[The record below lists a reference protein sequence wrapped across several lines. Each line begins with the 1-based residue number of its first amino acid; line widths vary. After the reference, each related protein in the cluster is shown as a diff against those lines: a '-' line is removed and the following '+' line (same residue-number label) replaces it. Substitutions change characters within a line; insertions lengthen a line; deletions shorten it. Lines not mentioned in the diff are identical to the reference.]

1 MNLDQLTMDLEK
13 LESDFGALQN
23 EYDRQIADLQD
34 KKTIALQA
42 IKQEIDAGR
51 TLQLQLL
58 GDAKFIETD
67 SFIVSKKYPNPKS
80 KATYKLVQPTEKN
93 EKEKFLRYMQE
104 EHIGLLKEETTF
116 KLIANDTKQLLV
128 DGVFHITGEGLVV
141 DDNGMAI
148 PYLKAEMKDVEVKV
162 KVKNK

>member
-58 GDAKFIETD
+58 GDVETIETEN
-67 SFIVSKKYPNPKS
+67 FVISKKRPNLKS
-80 KATYKLVQPTEKN
+80 KATYKLLQPTEKT
-93 EKEKFLRYMQE
+93 EKEKFIRYLRE
-104 EHIGLLKEETTF
+104 EHVGLLKEETTY
-116 KLIANDTKQLLV
+116 KLLANDAKQLIV
-128 DGVFHITGEGLVV
+128 DGIFHMTDEGLVV

-148 PYLKAEMKDVEVKV
+148 PYLRAETKGVEVKV
-162 KVKNK
+162 KVKE